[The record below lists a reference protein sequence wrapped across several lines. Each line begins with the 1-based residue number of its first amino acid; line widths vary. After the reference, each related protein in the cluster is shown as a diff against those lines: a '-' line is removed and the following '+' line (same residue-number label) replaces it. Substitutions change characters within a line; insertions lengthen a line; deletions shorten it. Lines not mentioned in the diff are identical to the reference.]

1 MTVASKA
8 DNEAEKSAT
17 FGKGALRIIEA
28 AEDLIGRNGLAV
40 TSMRQIAT
48 AAGQTNPAAVQYH
61 FGSMEGL
68 LEAIYRYRVPMAERC
83 RGELMQ
89 DAPPA
94 AGGNLSLWLR
104 TISRPFMEIRNA
116 NGRRAFAHFSRA
128 MAFGSQQPTGYQ
140 RVITDAPITNQ
151 LVDLIREA
159 MPPQPMD
166 ERDLKMGLAFQLIL
180 RAVCALDEDN
190 QERRYNE
197 IEDERMFD
205 IAITMAEAALGAPP
219 KP

>member
-1 MTVASKA
+1 MVMCA
-8 DNEAEKSAT
+8 
-17 FGKGALRIIEA
+17 R
-28 AEDLIGRNGLAV
+28 
-40 TSMRQIAT
+40 TSRWA
-48 AAGQTNPAAVQYH
+48 
-61 FGSMEGL
+61 
-68 LEAIYRYRVPMAERC
+68 
-83 RGELMQ
+83 
-89 DAPPA
+89 
-94 AGGNLSLWLR
+94 
-104 TISRPFMEIRNA
+104 
-116 NGRRAFAHFSRA
+116 
-128 MAFGSQQPTGYQ
+128 
-140 RVITDAPITNQ
+140 TDAPITNQ